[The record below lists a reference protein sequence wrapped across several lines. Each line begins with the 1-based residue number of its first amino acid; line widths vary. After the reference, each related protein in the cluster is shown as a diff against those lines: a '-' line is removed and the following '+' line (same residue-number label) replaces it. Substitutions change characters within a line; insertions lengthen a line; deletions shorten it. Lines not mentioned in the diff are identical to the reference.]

1 MQLHGW
7 SSKFKIKIN
16 YTQKKKTRKKTK
28 KKQDVQQEHYHQ
40 VCKLSNFAMLLSNM
54 YFLNFSWKL

>member
-16 YTQKKKTRKKTK
+16 YTKKTRKKTQ
-28 KKQDVQQEHYHQ
+28 KKQDVQQEQYHQ
-40 VCKLSNFAMLLSNM
+40 VCKLSNFARLLSDM